1 MTIDAPNEPVLL
13 QGMMSQT
20 RLMRHTRVQRR
31 PCNDAVFDRQPGPRC
46 PGGEPKPEL
55 PR

>member
-13 QGMMSQT
+13 QGMMSQA
-20 RLMRHTRVQRR
+20 RLMLHARVRR
-31 PCNDAVFDRQPGPRC
+31 QPSNDAVFDRQPGPQC
-46 PGGEPKPEL
+46 PGSGHKPEL